1 MKVTLNEQLD
11 PLEEAHKDYLTR
23 KNEILTKLKTVRDC
37 APLQWHERSWINQA
51 IEFIKEK
58 EI

>member
-1 MKVTLNEQLD
+1 MMEELEQAHLD
-11 PLEEAHKDYLTR
+11 YEKR

-37 APLQWHERSWINQA
+37 APLQWHERNWVNQA